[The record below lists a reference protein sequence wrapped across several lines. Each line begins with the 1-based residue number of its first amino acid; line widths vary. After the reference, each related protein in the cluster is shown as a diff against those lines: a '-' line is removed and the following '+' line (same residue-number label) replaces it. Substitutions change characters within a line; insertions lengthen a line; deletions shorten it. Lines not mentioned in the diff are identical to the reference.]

1 MTLAHMGG
9 IHGQAVVWMP
19 LVMGI
24 GLWLVMR
31 TGKEEPSEEEDHRG
45 VGGAVR
51 AGGGFNGNN
60 RPRNGIPTWSKHQRY
75 RGPRGRVHF
84 VAPPVG
90 SRTN

>member
-31 TGKEEPSEEEDHRG
+31 TGKEEPSEEEETIEVSGER
-45 VGGAVR
+45 
-51 AGGGFNGNN
+51 
-60 RPRNGIPTWSKHQRY
+60 
-75 RGPRGRVHF
+75 
-84 VAPPVG
+84 
-90 SRTN
+90 